1 MSQNTSHAVMSQ
13 RSEPHD
19 SLDFFPTRFWATRAL
34 CEHLKRDCNL
44 GGMPVWEPCCGQ
56 GHMSRP
62 LSEYFREVHSSDVHD
77 YGFGEV
83 HDFLFPSDLR
93 TSWVITNPPF
103 RLAEQIITT
112 ALDRACHGVAMLVRT
127 AFLESAGRYEN
138 LFRDHPPYEILQFCE
153 RVPMHRGRV
162 EPKGSTATA
171 YCWIVWRK
179 GLGGTRFRWI
189 APCRARLE
197 RVSDYEYDLSGVA
210 A

>member
-1 MSQNTSHAVMSQ
+1 MSQ

-19 SLDFFPTRFWATRAL
+19 SLDFFPTRAWATRAL
-34 CEHLKRDCNL
+34 CEHLSHSGLIGVD
-44 GGMPVWEPCCGQ
+44 VWEPACGK

-62 LSEYFREVHSSDVHD
+62 LAEYFPEVYSSDVHD

-83 HDFLFPSDLR
+83 QDFLFSSDR
-93 TSWVITNPPF
+93 RASWVVTNPPF
-103 RLAEQIITT
+103 RLAEQMILT
-112 ALDRACHGVAMLVRT
+112 ALERAKFGVAMLVRT
-127 AFLESAGRYEN
+127 AFLESAGRYEA

-179 GLGGTRFRWI
+179 GLEGTRFRWI

-197 RVSDYEYDLSGVA
+197 RASDYEHDLSGVA